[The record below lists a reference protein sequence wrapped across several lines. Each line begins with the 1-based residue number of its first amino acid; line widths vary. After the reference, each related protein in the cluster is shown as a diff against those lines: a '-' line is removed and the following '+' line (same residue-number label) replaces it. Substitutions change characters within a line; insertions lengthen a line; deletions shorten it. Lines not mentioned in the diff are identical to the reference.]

1 LKDDSSAKSTYQKR
15 RSIICRRPILMVA
28 TVPAQ
33 AVEVREFGVVQGG
46 RIRNLGVSIG
56 AKDRAA
62 LATGTRP

>member
-1 LKDDSSAKSTYQKR
+1 MSW
-15 RSIICRRPILMVA
+15 PIPMVA

-33 AVEVREFGVVQGG
+33 AVEVHKFGVVQAA

-62 LATGTRP
+62 FATGTRP